1 MGASIE
7 FAIESAAKRPSTFCI
22 TSPRNR
28 KKNADHFRL
37 LPSKIS
43 VASGRSVAGDDLN
56 SNDSRRNDPQM
67 MLVPMV
73 IEQTGRGERAYDIY
87 SRLLR
92 DNIIFIGT
100 PIDDNIANL
109 VIAQMLFLAQEDP
122 EKDIQLYINSP
133 GGSITAGMAIYD
145 TMQYVKN
152 DVMTL
157 CVGQAASMAALLLAS
172 GQAKKRL
179 ALPNSRILIHQP
191 SMGGLSGQ
199 ATDIDIH
206 AREILRMREITN
218 QLLAKHSG
226 QKLDKVEK
234 DVERDFIMNA
244 QQAKE
249 YGIIDDIIYKT
260 AKAA

>member
-1 MGASIE
+1 MVASIE
-7 FAIESAAKRPSTFCI
+7 SGQESATRKPSIFCI
-22 TSPRNR
+22 ASPLETDVFDPPLEATKQFCGAECGRVSVNEE
-28 KKNADHFRL
+28 RL
-37 LPSKIS
+37 
-43 VASGRSVAGDDLN
+43 
-56 SNDSRRNDPQM
+56 

-122 EKDIQLYINSP
+122 EKDIQLYVNSP

-152 DVMTL
+152 DVTTI
-157 CVGQAASMAALLLAS
+157 CIGQAASMAALLLSA
-172 GQAKKRL
+172 GEPKKRL

-260 AKAA
+260 R